1 MATYTKFQQFV
12 EDLAHGVHNFDSNTI
27 KVALSNAS
35 NAPSASADAVLG
47 DITTVSTAN
56 LDGVTLTKGSSG
68 QTTGTY
74 KYVPNDLTM
83 TASGAVGPFRYV
95 IIYNDTAANDE
106 LIACSTTALKSRLQV
121 ATRSNST
128 SAQNC
133 LAWRNRGGY
142 ETALALGW
150 GGIRVVS
157 EVI

>member
-27 KVALSNAS
+27 KVALSNT
-35 NAPSASADAVLG
+35 APSASDDAVLA

-95 IIYNDTAANDE
+95 ILYNDTAANDP
-106 LIACSTTALKSRLQV
+106 LICFFD
-121 ATRSNST
+121 
-128 SAQNC
+128 
-133 LAWRNRGGY
+133 Y
-142 ETALALGW
+142 D
-150 GGIRVVS
+150 S
-157 EVI
+157 EVTLAKDDTFKLDFGTELFSLA